1 MGLLKYAASRLK
13 YVLKRLWAPTKAA
26 AKRATPDKATVFSKR
41 TAPLML
47 YDWQDSTPPS
57 QTIGSCQQLLAK
69 LITKKVRT
77 VTALL
82 TAWRVPPTVPM
93 PAESPFQGVSPARRG
108 RAGVVGRTHHAAS
121 LCGTDA
127 PRLTSP
133 ILVLLAQQ
141 PRVRGQKPQPAWQ
154 ENNTVLTYA
163 KQTEEAFYKK
173 LFAPSI
179 DPDHISAQDHDR
191 LWPRRWVVPFQGV
204 FHRRGQRVLS
214 IDNVLRKYDI
224 PPPPRNQCLGIPYT
238 GYPRKPCMGGEGGNR
253 RAFGPGGR
261 GLAHPPRHSH
271 RSQ

>member
-154 ENNTVLTYA
+154 EVARARPQVWVWTGDAVYPAQQHL
-163 KQTEEAFYKK
+163 
-173 LFAPSI
+173 I
-179 DPDHISAQDHDR
+179 DTQISA
-191 LWPRRWVVPFQGV
+191 
-204 FHRRGQRVLS
+204 LS
-214 IDNVLRKYDI
+214 DAFATQLQQ
-224 PPPPRNQCLGIPYT
+224 P
-238 GYPRKPCMGGEGGNR
+238 GYRAMLAGAAGGGFGGDSAAAGGGPAVE
-253 RAFGPGGR
+253 RA
-261 GLAHPPRHSH
+261 SCCCV
-271 RSQ
+271 RS